1 MSEDYKTRI
10 MHSMRKFHE
19 RNDPTFQKP
28 KEKKERKKSDIP
40 SEHWEQMQVVN
51 WMRKNGWIYF
61 AVPNGGKRDKIAG
74 AHLRAEGVQSGV
86 PDLIM
91 IAPVQCV
98 IEMKRTKGGRVSESQ
113 KEWLYK
119 FHDTGNWKC
128 KVAHGHEEAI
138 EFLKEVQNVDRE
150 D

>member
-1 MSEDYKTRI
+1 MSEDYKQRI
-10 MHSMRKFHE
+10 MDSMRKFHE

-51 WMRKNGWIYF
+51 WMRKNGWTYF

-74 AHLRAEGVQSGV
+74 AHLRAEGVQSG
-86 PDLIM
+86 
-91 IAPVQCV
+91 
-98 IEMKRTKGGRVSESQ
+98 
-113 KEWLYK
+113 K
-119 FHDTGNWKC
+119 FHNTGNWQC

-138 EFLKEVQNVDRE
+138 EFLKEVQSDIGGTTPL
-150 D
+150 